1 MANNNGITIRLM
13 ALPSQANKKSWCLC
27 ENIRMTQVRS
37 GLVSC
42 LLWKTVSSVV
52 SEMCY
57 RLVHLCSFHGPSNRL
72 GLDEGISQHLSI
84 MVINYPFRLQEAGEF
99 GSGQEEESTSV

>member
-1 MANNNGITIRLM
+1 
-13 ALPSQANKKSWCLC
+13 
-27 ENIRMTQVRS
+27 MTQVRS

-52 SEMCY
+52 SEICY
-57 RLVHLCSFHGPSNRL
+57 RLVHLCSLYAPFNRL
-72 GLDEGISQHLSI
+72 GLGLGLDKGISQHLSI
-84 MVINYPFRLQEAGEF
+84 MVINRPFRLQEAGEF